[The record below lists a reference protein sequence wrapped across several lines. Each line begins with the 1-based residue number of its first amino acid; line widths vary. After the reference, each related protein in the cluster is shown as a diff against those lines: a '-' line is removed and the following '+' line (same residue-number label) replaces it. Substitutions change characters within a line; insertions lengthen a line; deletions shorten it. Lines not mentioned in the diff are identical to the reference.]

1 MTKPAINAYDSDIDK
16 EKQQNGDAQSFE
28 TVTLFLYLLYLSVSI
43 LFKHKQFICLWKHVK
58 KEKIHLNV
66 FLIQKYT
73 YNTLYN

>member
-28 TVTLFLYLLYLSVSI
+28 TVTLYLSVSI
-43 LFKHKQFICLWKHVK
+43 LLKHKQFICLWKHVK

-66 FLIQKYT
+66 FLIQNIHT
-73 YNTLYN
+73 MH